1 MLACAFTGHR
11 HIKCEHLNK
20 LSDMLSRAI
29 DYAYSHGCRR
39 FLTGG
44 ALGFDTEAAREVLRF
59 RLAHPDVSLSLIL
72 PCENQCEHWLRRQI
86 ENYDYIL
93 ASANE
98 VIYISD
104 KYTSTCMKA
113 RNRTLAEQA
122 DIIIAYVSR
131 TNSGAA
137 QTVRMAEAMGKQVYN
152 IYPALDS
159 AVL

>member
-11 HIKCEHLNK
+11 HIKSEHLSN

-29 DYAYSHGCRR
+29 DYAYTNGCRR
-39 FLTGG
+39 FMTGG

-59 RLAHPDVSLSLIL
+59 RIAHPDVSLSLVL
-72 PCENQCEHWLRRQI
+72 PCENQSEHWSRRQI

-104 KYTSTCMKA
+104 KYTPTCMKE
-113 RNRTLAEQA
+113 RNRTLAEQS
-122 DIIIAYVSR
+122 DILIAYVSR
-131 TNSGAA
+131 ANSGAA
-137 QTVRMAEAMGKQVYN
+137 QTVRMAEAMGKQIYN

-159 AVL
+159 AAL